1 MWYSKSWW
9 LLLVFT
15 HITKVKQR
23 RARLV
28 SGWVTAQE
36 YWMPKT
42 FQLSPNHNLLDFNA
56 VFGSFWLKH
65 YNLKVFYKFSKSKL
79 SEPTGFRTQDRHN
92 LKSETITI
100 TPPVLSCYILLKL
113 CAIVIFFVFE
123 SPVYSCYFT

>member
-1 MWYSKSWW
+1 MLHIKSWW

-79 SEPTGFRTQDRHN
+79 SESTGFRTQDSHN
-92 LKSETITI
+92 LKSETITHYA
-100 TPPVLSCYILLKL
+100 TGAVMLYSVKTLCY
-113 CAIVIFFVFE
+113 
-123 SPVYSCYFT
+123 CYFLCLYM